1 MVATAAAVL
10 LISPAVSAVAN
21 ISIKVWGSGIHP
33 ISLTAVPMAI
43 AAVVMGALALLFE
56 WGRPVNFNATSIAA
70 LLYMAIIGSAVTF
83 TLYYWLLRH
92 MTATRLALI
101 AYTAPVVALILG
113 AVFLD
118 EPVTLRT
125 VAGSLLVVV
134 GVALTVRTPTKK
146 PDPTP

>member
-1 MVATAAAVL
+1 M
-10 LISPAVSAVAN
+10 
-21 ISIKVWGSGIHP
+21 
-33 ISLTAVPMAI
+33 
-43 AAVVMGALALLFE
+43 
-56 WGRPVNFNATSIAA
+56 
-70 LLYMAIIGSAVTF
+70 TF

-125 VAGSLLVVV
+125 LPGSSLVVM
-134 GVALTVRTPTKK
+134 GVALTVRAPQKK
-146 PDPTP
+146 RPATSDPPEDQSR